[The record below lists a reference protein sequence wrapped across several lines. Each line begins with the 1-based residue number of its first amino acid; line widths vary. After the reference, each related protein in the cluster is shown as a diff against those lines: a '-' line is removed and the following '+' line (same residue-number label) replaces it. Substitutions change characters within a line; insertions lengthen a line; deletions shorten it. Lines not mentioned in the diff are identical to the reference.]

1 MADSVKMVYNRQS
14 CRKAPQAF
22 ISCLISFMYN
32 SRCTAAKNNELKP
45 LSFLFCVFNQT
56 GRPSSQV

>member
-22 ISCLISFMYN
+22 IWCLIGLMYN
-32 SRCTAAKNNELKP
+32 SKDVRLQRTM
-45 LSFLFCVFNQT
+45 S
-56 GRPSSQV
+56 

>member
-32 SRCTAAKNNELKP
+32 SKDVRLQRTM
-45 LSFLFCVFNQT
+45 S
-56 GRPSSQV
+56 

>member
-14 CRKAPQAF
+14 SRKASQAF

-32 SRCTAAKNNELKP
+32 SNDVRLRRAM
-45 LSFLFCVFNQT
+45 S
-56 GRPSSQV
+56 